1 MGRALDDAMQ
11 FLLNSNASA
20 TTAPMPTL
28 LCQFSHPNSPQL
40 PHPHSLIPTPSSQLP
55 RPNSL
60 IPNLSSQLPFRLRRE
75 TSSPLACADSTS
87 SSRARAESRRRRVT
101 REIPWPHSSPRQRC
115 QQWGG
120 ALLEVG
126 GATPDAGGTSVC
138 LKRTDGYARTREVG
152 IMAPDAMTCRT
163 PMLAAL
169 ATFGSGGRRCV
180 T

>member
-1 MGRALDDAMQ
+1 MRCSFSSIAMPPQ
-11 FLLNSNASA
+11 
-20 TTAPMPTL
+20 
-28 LCQFSHPNSPQL
+28 PQL
-40 PHPHSLIPTPSSQLP
+40 PCQLSYANSLIPTLPNSLIPTPSSQLP

-60 IPNLSSQLPFRLRRE
+60 ISNLSSQLPFRLRRE